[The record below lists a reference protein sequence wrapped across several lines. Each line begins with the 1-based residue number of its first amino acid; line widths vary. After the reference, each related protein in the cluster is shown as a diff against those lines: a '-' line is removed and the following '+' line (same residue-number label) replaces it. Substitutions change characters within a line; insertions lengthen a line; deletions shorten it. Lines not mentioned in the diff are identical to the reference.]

1 MKLAVT
7 IDEAIAVEEK
17 FSSCYEH
24 LSHVAE
30 DGQSAELRIL
40 AREEKNHASVL
51 KTGKNFVFRAPDLF
65 GQEKTSDLE
74 IRLGLKTAQ
83 DLQADLMAGKADFR
97 QGLRRIHDLER
108 KFERVHMS
116 TASEIK
122 DFSLKKLFEA
132 LARADAE
139 HRQRL
144 ERMMARL

>member
-1 MKLAVT
+1 
-7 IDEAIAVEEK
+7 
-17 FSSCYEH
+17 
-24 LSHVAE
+24 
-30 DGQSAELRIL
+30 
-40 AREEKNHASVL
+40 
-51 KTGKNFVFRAPDLF
+51 
-65 GQEKTSDLE
+65 
-74 IRLGLKTAQ
+74 
-83 DLQADLMAGKADFR
+83 MAGKADFR